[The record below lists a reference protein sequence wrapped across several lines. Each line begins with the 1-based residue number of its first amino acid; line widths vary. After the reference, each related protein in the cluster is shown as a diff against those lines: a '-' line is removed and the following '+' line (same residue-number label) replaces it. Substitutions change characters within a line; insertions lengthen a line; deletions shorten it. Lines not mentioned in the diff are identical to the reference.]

1 MGNKRKI
8 PSKKVRKSFFLFFFL
23 AASFHTQYS
32 YFSTMSPQVR
42 FFEFLPNRWEGI
54 FSTQKKKR
62 VTHKRGDAEKGQDA
76 CLCVWGCGGFVQP
89 TKTHKI
95 QQAGARYHVSVRC
108 LLPGPRLAEEWLRAS
123 SDGDEELNEVC
134 FTLNPLWK
142 SLEEKCSTYPA
153 ALQRPAPNYP
163 PTKLLKKHTKVS
175 DRPERLMLPRNV
187 WQRTGRLWKERSVW
201 TCLPSFNIWKRGSG
215 KQMPLDW
222 KQLLSWRNM
231 VLNRAVCAKTSKN
244 VTRWRVRCWRDTD
257 MLHHDWQASSNYT
270 HH

>member
-8 PSKKVRKSFFLFFFL
+8 PSKKVRKFFLSCSKLSHSIFLLFHHVSTSEILWVLAKPMRRHFF
-23 AASFHTQYS
+23 Y
-32 YFSTMSPQVR
+32 PK
-42 FFEFLPNRWEGI
+42 
-54 FSTQKKKR
+54 KKKR
-62 VTHKRGDAEKGQDA
+62 VTHKRGDAERGQDA
-76 CLCVWGCGGFVQP
+76 CLCVWGCGRFVQP

-187 WQRTGRLWKERSVW
+187 WQRTGRLWKRGLCELACPRS
-201 TCLPSFNIWKRGSG
+201 TFGNEARGSKCHWIG
-215 KQMPLDW
+215 
-222 KQLLSWRNM
+222 S
-231 VLNRAVCAKTSKN
+231 S
-244 VTRWRVRCWRDTD
+244 CWVEET
-257 MLHHDWQASSNYT
+257 WF
-270 HH
+270 

>member
-8 PSKKVRKSFFLFFFL
+8 PSKKL
-23 AASFHTQYS
+23 Q
-32 YFSTMSPQVR
+32 SPQVR

-54 FSTQKKKR
+54 FSTKKKKKR
-62 VTHKRGDAEKGQDA
+62 VTHKREDAETGQDA

-163 PTKLLKKHTKVS
+163 PTKLLKKHKSIWPARAFDVATQCLTENRTALKREVCVNL
-175 DRPERLMLPRNV
+175 PALFQHLEKRLGEANAIGL
-187 WQRTGRLWKERSVW
+187 EA
-201 TCLPSFNIWKRGSG
+201 
-215 KQMPLDW
+215 
-222 KQLLSWRNM
+222 
-231 VLNRAVCAKTSKN
+231 AVELKK
-244 VTRWRVRCWRDTD
+244 
-257 MLHHDWQASSNYT
+257 HDFK
-270 HH
+270 